1 MLQLSTVEAPMVEVA
16 EKKVGPA
23 LKESVKGENGK
34 VVRRKNRNGM
44 GRIMPGD
51 DSASEDEREEGQGI
65 LIAIFF

>member
-16 EKKVGPA
+16 EKKGGPA
-23 LKESVKGENGK
+23 LESVKGENGK

-65 LIAIFF
+65 LIANFF